1 MKILHVPFTFYP
13 APCGRTEV
21 YVAAL
26 CEEMREIGVTALVAA
41 PGERTENYRWQ
52 DTAVWRSS
60 GAPVRD
66 VGELYGEGDAVAV
79 DCLSLAVFVAHC
91 VTARKEC
98 SAF

>member
-13 APCGRTEV
+13 APCGGTEV

-26 CEEMREIGVTALVAA
+26 CEELRKIGVTALVAA
-41 PGERTENYRWQ
+41 PGERTESYRWQ
-52 DTAVWRSS
+52 DTAVGRFAV
-60 GAPVRD
+60 APVRN